1 MRAVYRLAYILR
13 RDLGDILR
21 MSGQEFTRWNV
32 WTRAEGIGPEFD
44 RARYSRLLA
53 ETANAPRFGKQDNSP
68 YTAADFMPA
77 DPWHVAKPAAEMTFE
92 QIQAQA
98 AGMFRSA

>member
-13 RDLGDILR
+13 RDVADILR
-21 MSGQEFTRWNV
+21 MSAQDFARWDV
-32 WTRAEGIGPEFD
+32 WTRAEGIGPEYD
-44 RARYSRLLA
+44 RARYARQLA
-53 ETANAPRFGKQDNSP
+53 ETANAPRFAKRDNAP

-77 DPWHVAKPAAEMTFE
+77 DPWRVEKPAHELTFE

-98 AGMFRSA
+98 SAMFGGP